1 MISNYEGDLSERAME
16 IVTKLDEEKDSL
28 LNESFR
34 SNDEKALRRKFKLET
49 NEKNNSRDN
58 QKKDPRFPLI
68 ANGLGSFYNV
78 SSEVVTNR
86 FGEKEAHHVTC
97 TCSTFQRRGTCDESK
112 MIRLICH
119 NYQPPLSCS
128 PSLFKGW
135 NNVRDRFCS
144 MLHDATETRKATYTN
159 HQERNQSLAKISV
172 YAQSSTNK
180 K

>member
-112 MIRLICH
+112 MIRLI
-119 NYQPPLSCS
+119 
-128 PSLFKGW
+128 
-135 NNVRDRFCS
+135 
-144 MLHDATETRKATYTN
+144 
-159 HQERNQSLAKISV
+159 
-172 YAQSSTNK
+172 
-180 K
+180 